1 MRPWLLLIA
10 LLLALASRHGVPGAS
25 ASASA
30 SGSRDDGGLR
40 IGTENRAIA
49 LVGAHR
55 TGPLF
60 TTGRASKR
68 RSDGSGSGSGP
79 IYTTVA
85 LPILPAPI
93 ARKLRELC
101 PDHAAPLRERYSPNT
116 ARAPPF
122 FA

>member
-10 LLLALASRHGVPGAS
+10 LLLALAGRQGVPGAAA
-25 ASASA
+25 AS
-30 SGSRDDGGLR
+30 SRDDGGLR

-55 TGPLF
+55 TGTLF
-60 TTGRASKR
+60 TLGRASKR
-68 RSDGSGSGSGP
+68 RHDGSGSSP
-79 IYTTVA
+79 IYTAVR
-85 LPILPAPI
+85 LPTLPAPI

-101 PDHAAPLRERYSPNT
+101 PDHSAPIRERRSPNA